1 MTRARK
7 VTVGLGAAATLL
19 LALLVI
25 TPLLFRDRI
34 AERVKSALNESVN
47 ARVDWT
53 GLGLTLFRNFPNL
66 TLRVDHLTVA
76 GVGPFEGDTLASM
89 DQLRLVLD
97 LPSVV
102 RNWRRGDPL
111 LIRALVLREPALQLL
126 VQEDGTAN
134 WDIMRKAESP
144 GGDTA
149 SSRGVAVSLRQMS
162 IQDASITLDNRA
174 TGLTASLSR
183 LNQSIT
189 GDFATESF
197 VLRTRGSAD
206 EVSVRFAGVPYL
218 TRVAVDLT
226 ADLDANMAEKRFTF
240 RDNILRLND
249 LELRLAGSVAL
260 AENTTAI
267 DLTFEA
273 PTTDFRHLVSLV
285 PAIYAQDFQS
295 LRTTGTMSV
304 SGTVNGLYGDGTFPA
319 FTLRAT
325 VDNGSFQY
333 PDLPLPARNIG
344 FDLSLDN
351 PGGSLDST
359 VMDLSRFHVQ
369 IGNDPIDLSL
379 RLRTPVSD
387 PDVDLRLAGRVNLA
401 EVRRTMKLQGVNQ
414 LTGVITADA
423 AVQTRLSSLDRGQY
437 DRVNARG
444 TVDIRDLTLQMADLP
459 HAIAI
464 DETRL
469 RLTPRLTELTS
480 FRGRIGGSDV
490 DMTGSLDNLL
500 RFIIRGEE
508 LRGNATFRS
517 ARFDLNEWQSSGSL
531 NIIPV
536 PPNLDFTLQAGIVQL
551 AWANL
556 NLTDVEGTVRVKDQR
571 VTLDGLR
578 MKGLGGTL
586 GMSGYYDTTDPA
598 RPAFDA
604 TLELTDL
611 EIPAAFSG
619 LTTIQRFAPVAG
631 FARGTFSVQ
640 LGLTGALGEQMMPI
654 FSALRGQGSLQTS
667 PLALQGFP
675 PLDRLSGMLKL
686 PQFTN
691 PTFRAIRST
700 FAIRDGRLH
709 VQPFD
714 LRLGDFQLNVSG
726 SNGID
731 QSLQYALRLQAP
743 SALLGAEA
751 SQAITGLVRQ
761 AGKTGFNLGS
771 VDVLSLGLQLG
782 GTITSPSLGI
792 DAGNPV
798 GDVAGAIR
806 QQVGQKAESL
816 GQQVDSAAD
825 AARQRARAEADSLI
839 AQAERRAEAI
849 REEARRVA
857 ERVRSEANARADSL
871 VARASGPVAQA
882 AARLAADRL
891 RREANAR
898 ADQIIAEADQR
909 AADLVAEARRAGGG

>member
-7 VTVGLGAAATLL
+7 VAFLGAAATLL
-19 LALLVI
+19 LALLIV
-25 TPLLFRDRI
+25 TPLLFKDRI

-66 TLRVDHLTVA
+66 TLRVDDLSV
-76 GVGPFEGDTLASM
+76 VGIGTFEGDTLAAF

-111 LIRALVLREPALQLL
+111 LVRALVLREPTVRML
-126 VQEDGTAN
+126 VREDGTAN
-134 WDIMRKAESP
+134 WDIMRKAETP
-144 GGDTA
+144 GADTT
-149 SSRGVAVSLRQMS
+149 SSGNVAVSLRQMN
-162 IQDASITLDNRA
+162 IEDASITLDNRA

-183 LNQSIT
+183 FNQSLS
-189 GDFATESF
+189 GDFAKQSF
-197 VLRTRGSAD
+197 LLRTKATAE
-206 EVSVRFAGVPYL
+206 EVSVQFAGVPYL
-218 TRVAVDLT
+218 TRVDIDLT
-226 ADLDANMAEKRFTF
+226 ADLDADMAAKRFTL
-240 RDNILRLND
+240 RDNTLRLND
-249 LELRLAGSVAL
+249 LELRIAGAVAL
-260 AENTTAI
+260 EENATVV

-273 PTTDFRHLVSLV
+273 PTTDFRHIVSLV

-295 LRTTGTMSV
+295 LKTTGTMSV
-304 SGTVNGLYGDGTFPA
+304 SGTVNGNYGDGTFPA
-319 FTLRAT
+319 FALRAT

-333 PDLPLPARNIG
+333 PDLPVPARNIG
-344 FDLSLDN
+344 LDLALDN

-359 VMDLSRFHVQ
+359 VMNLSRFHVQ
-369 IGNDPIDLSL
+369 MGNDPIDLSL

-387 PDVDLRLAGRVNLA
+387 PDIDFALTGRVDLA
-401 EVRRTMKLQGVNQ
+401 EVRRTMKLEGVDQ
-414 LTGVITADA
+414 LAGVITADA
-423 AVQTRLSSLDRGQY
+423 AIQTRLSSLDRGQY

-444 TVDIRDLTLQMADLP
+444 TVDIRNLTLQMADLP

-500 RFIIRGEE
+500 RFVIRGEE
-508 LRGNATFRS
+508 LRGSATFRS
-517 ARFDLNEWQSSGSL
+517 ARFNLNEWQSSGSRD
-531 NIIPV
+531 IIPV
-536 PPNLDFTLQAGIVQL
+536 PANLDFTLQAAITQL
-551 AWANL
+551 AWEEM
-556 NLTDVEGTVRVKDQR
+556 NLTNVEGTIRVKNQR
-571 VTLDGLR
+571 VTLDDLR

-586 GMSGYYDTTDPA
+586 GMSGYYDTTDPI
-598 RPAFDA
+598 RPTFDA
-604 TLELTDL
+604 TLELTNL
-611 EIPAAFSG
+611 EIPAAFAA

-640 LGLTGALGEQMMPI
+640 IGLKGALGEQMIPV
-654 FSALRGQGSLQTS
+654 FSALSGQGSLQTS
-667 PLALQGFP
+667 QLALDGFP
-675 PLDRLSGMLKL
+675 PLDRMAGLLKL

-691 PTFRAIRST
+691 PTFQAIQST

-743 SALLGAEA
+743 SALLGAAA
-751 SQAITGLVRQ
+751 SQAITGLVTQ
-761 AGKTGFNLGS
+761 AGRTGFSLGS

-782 GTITSPSLGI
+782 GTVTSPSLGI

-798 GDVAGAIR
+798 GTVAGAI
-806 QQVGQKAESL
+806 L
-816 GQQVDSAAD
+816 PSAAD
-825 AARQRARAEADSLI
+825 AARQRARAEADSVI
-839 AQAERRAEAI
+839 AEAERRAETI
-849 REEARRVA
+849 RAEAQQVA
-857 ERVRSEANARADSL
+857 ERVRNEANARADSL
-871 VARASGPVAQA
+871 VARASGPIARA
-882 AARLAADRL
+882 AAEVAANRL

-898 ADQIIAEADQR
+898 ADQIITEADKR
-909 AADLVAEARRAGGG
+909 AEDLVAEARRKANEQ

>member
-1 MTRARK
+1 MTRPRK
-7 VTVGLGAAATLL
+7 VALGLGAGAALL
-19 LALLVI
+19 LALLVV
-25 TPLLFRDRI
+25 TPLLFKDRI
-34 AERVKSALNESVN
+34 AERVKSALNASVN
-47 ARVDWT
+47 ARVEWT
-53 GLGLTLFRNFPNL
+53 GLGLTFLRNFPNL
-66 TLRVDHLTVA
+66 TLRLDDLSV
-76 GVGPFEGDTLASM
+76 VGTGTFEGDTLASI

-111 LIRALVLREPALQLL
+111 LIRALVLREPALLL
-126 VQEDGTAN
+126 RVQEDGTAN
-134 WDIMRKAESP
+134 WDIMRTADATVT
-144 GGDTA
+144 DTTT
-149 SSRGVAVSLRQMS
+149 SRGVAVSLRRMI
-162 IQDASITLDNRA
+162 IQNASVTLDNRA
-174 TGLTASLSR
+174 TGLSASLFR
-183 LNQSIT
+183 LNQSLS
-189 GDFATESF
+189 GDFARESF
-197 VLRTRGSAD
+197 LLRTSATAE

-218 TRVAVDLT
+218 TRVALDLT
-226 ADLDANMAEKRFTF
+226 AELDANMAENQFTF
-240 RDNILRLND
+240 RDNTLRLND
-249 LELRLAGSVAL
+249 LALRLAGSL
-260 AENTTAI
+260 AQKENGTAI

-273 PTTDFRHLVSLV
+273 PATDFRHLVSLI
-285 PAIYAQDFQS
+285 PTIYAQDFQS
-295 LRTTGTMSV
+295 LKTTGTMSV
-304 SGTVNGLYGDGTFPA
+304 SGTVNGIHGDGSFPA

-333 PDLPLPARNIG
+333 PDLPLPARDIG
-344 FDLSLDN
+344 FDLGLDN

-359 VMDLSRFHVQ
+359 VMNLSRFHAQ

-387 PDVDLRLAGRVNLA
+387 PDIDVRLAGRVDLA
-401 EVRRTMKLQGVNQ
+401 DVRRTMKLQGVDQ
-414 LTGVITADA
+414 LAGVITADA
-423 AVQTRLSSLDRGQY
+423 AVQTRLSALDRGQY

-444 TVDIRDLTLQMADLP
+444 AVDIRDLTLQMADLP

-480 FRGRIGGSDV
+480 FRGRIGGSDI

-500 RFIIRGEE
+500 RFLLRGEE
-508 LRGNATFRS
+508 LRGNATLRS

-531 NIIPV
+531 EIIPV
-536 PPNLDFTLQAGIVQL
+536 PANLDFTLQADVAQL
-551 AWANL
+551 AWADL

-571 VTLDGLR
+571 VTLENLR

-586 GMSGYYDTTDPA
+586 GMNGYYDTTDPT
-598 RPAFDA
+598 RPSFDA
-604 TLELTDL
+604 ALELTDL
-611 EIPAAFSG
+611 EIPASFSA

-640 LGLTGALGEQMMPI
+640 MGLTGALGERMMPI
-654 FSALRGQGSLQTS
+654 FSALSGQGSLQTS
-667 PLALQGFP
+667 QLALEGFP
-675 PLDRLSGMLKL
+675 PLDRMAGLLKL
-686 PQFTN
+686 PQFTH

-714 LRLGDFQLNVSG
+714 LQLGDFQLTVSG

-751 SQAITGLVRQ
+751 SRAITGLVTQ
-761 AGKTGFNLGS
+761 AGRTGFDLS
-771 VDVLSLGLQLG
+771 AVDVLSLGLQLG
-782 GTITSPSLGI
+782 GTITDPSLGI

-798 GDVAGAIR
+798 GSVAGAIR
-806 QQVGQKAESL
+806 QQAGQKAESL
-816 GQQVDSAAD
+816 GQQVDSAAG
-825 AARQRARAEADSLI
+825 AARQRAQAEADNAI
-839 AQAERRAEAI
+839 AEAERRAESI

-857 ERVRSEANARADSL
+857 DQVRAEANSRADSL

-898 ADQIIAEADQR
+898 ADQILAEADKR
-909 AADLVAEARRAGGG
+909 ASDLVAEARRKGAD

>member
-7 VTVGLGAAATLL
+7 VTLGLGAAATLL
-19 LALLVI
+19 LALLII
-25 TPLLFRDRI
+25 TPLLFKDQI

-47 ARVDWT
+47 ARVEWS

-66 TLRVDHLTVA
+66 TLRVDDVSV
-76 GVGPFEGDTLASM
+76 VGTGLFEGDTLTSM

-111 LIRALVLREPALQLL
+111 LVRALVLREPKLQLL
-126 VQEDGTAN
+126 VREDGAAN
-134 WDIMRKAESP
+134 WDIMREAESP
-144 GGDTA
+144 DTNTTA
-149 SSRGVAVSLRQMS
+149 SRRVAVSLRRMS
-162 IQDASITLDNRA
+162 IQNASITLDNRS
-174 TGLTASLSR
+174 TGLTAALSR

-197 VLRTRGSAD
+197 LLRTRGSAD
-206 EVSVRFAGVPYL
+206 DVSVRFAGVPYL
-218 TRVAVDLT
+218 TRVAMDLT
-226 ADLDANMAEKRFTF
+226 ADLDANMTEKRFTF
-240 RDNILRLND
+240 RDNVLRLND
-249 LELRLAGSVAL
+249 LELRLAGSVAVL
-260 AENTTAI
+260 EENTAI

-273 PTTDFRHLVSLV
+273 PTTDFRHIVSLV

-295 LRTTGTMSV
+295 LKTTGTMSV
-304 SGTVNGLYGDGTFPA
+304 SGTVNGSHGDGTFPA

-325 VDNGSFQY
+325 VEDGSFRY
-333 PDLPLPARNIG
+333 PDLPLPARDIG
-344 FDLSLDN
+344 FDLGLDN

-359 VMDLSRFHVQ
+359 VMNLSRFHMQ

-379 RLRTPVSD
+379 LLRTPVSD
-387 PDVDLRLAGRVNLA
+387 PDIDVRLAGRVDLA
-401 EVRRTMKLQGVNQ
+401 EVRRTMKLQGVDQ
-414 LTGVITADA
+414 LAGVITADA
-423 AVQTRLSSLDRGQY
+423 AVQTRLSALDRGQY

-469 RLTPRLTELTS
+469 RLTPQLTELTS

-536 PPNLDFTLQAGIVQL
+536 PPNLDFTLQAGIAQL

-571 VTLDGLR
+571 VTLDDLR

-604 TLELTDL
+604 TLELTEL
-611 EIPAAFSG
+611 EIPAAFSA

-640 LGLTGALGEQMMPI
+640 LGLRGALGEQMMPI
-654 FSALRGQGSLQTS
+654 FSALSGQGSLQTS
-667 PLALQGFP
+667 DLALQGFP
-675 PLDRLSGMLKL
+675 PLDRMAGLLKL

-691 PTFRAIRST
+691 PTFQAIRST

-731 QSLQYALRLQAP
+731 QSLQYVLRLQAP

-751 SQAITGLVRQ
+751 SQAITGLVTQVGR
-761 AGKTGFNLGS
+761 TGFNLGS
-771 VDVLSLGLQLG
+771 IDVLSLGLQLG
-782 GTITSPSLGI
+782 GTVTNPSLGI

-798 GDVAGAIR
+798 GNVAGAIR
-806 QQVGQKAESL
+806 QQAGQKAESL

-839 AQAERRAEAI
+839 AQAERRADAI

-857 ERVRSEANARADSL
+857 ERVRVEANARADSL
-871 VARASGPVAQA
+871 VARASGPIARA
-882 AARLAADRL
+882 AAELAANRL

-898 ADQIIAEADQR
+898 ADQIIAEADKR
-909 AADLVAEARRAGGG
+909 AEALVAEARRAG